1 MKNII
6 VKKITAILLLVCALF
21 VLTGASVLAEDEPSD
36 LPVITQWDQGKGY
49 DASGSMLK
57 DTWALDSVNVDG
69 KYVLFGADG
78 EVLQKADKWQERNE
92 TEENYSITD
101 QSTGI
106 IAVRCSTFQDFT
118 GIVEGVLEEEAGTR
132 YSFELDQ
139 ENGYS
144 RNVSVSAGSYRL
156 LLTAYDDKFYYQT
169 NFQEEAVEIQGEG
182 FEIVNLQVTQET
194 TGTVSVQAEN
204 ERKNNVLSN
213 EVQSQRVSEDELEKM
228 GAFLLITVLICI
240 AGYGIYRKRKKTYT

>member
-1 MKNII
+1 M
-6 VKKITAILLLVCALF
+6 
-21 VLTGASVLAEDEPSD
+21 
-36 LPVITQWDQGKGY
+36 
-49 DASGSMLK
+49 
-57 DTWALDSVNVDG
+57 
-69 KYVLFGADG
+69 
-78 EVLQKADKWQERNE
+78 
-92 TEENYSITD
+92 
-101 QSTGI
+101 
-106 IAVRCSTFQDFT
+106 RCSTFPDFT

-169 NFQEEAVEIQGEG
+169 NSQEEAVEIQGEG

-194 TGTVSVQAEN
+194 TGTVSVQEGN

>member
-6 VKKITAILLLVCALF
+6 VKKITAILLLVCTLF
-21 VLTGASVLAEDEPSD
+21 VLTSASVLAEDEPSD

-106 IAVRCSTFQDFT
+106 IAVRCSIFPDFT

-169 NFQEEAVEIQGEG
+169 NSQEEAVEIQGEG

-194 TGTVSVQAEN
+194 TGTVSVQEGN

-228 GAFLLITVLICI
+228 GTFLLITVLICI